1 MPASPAPSWDEAS
14 RASALAAAKKLLTTW
29 ARPTMAYEL
38 WWAALKPLFSS
49 SAQESYAY
57 TDPANVPP
65 LKITGP
71 GAVAESLSP
80 YLVTVTFPTTEGDF
94 GVDMARTE
102 IPGQWIAENIIFPGD
117 SSRLQG

>member
-1 MPASPAPSWDEAS
+1 
-14 RASALAAAKKLLTTW
+14 
-29 ARPTMAYEL
+29 MAYEP

-49 SAQESYAY
+49 SARESYSY

-71 GAVAESLSP
+71 GVVSETLSP
-80 YLVTVTFPTTEGDF
+80 YLVTVSFPTTEGTF
-94 GVDMARTE
+94 GVDMSRTE
-102 IPGQWIAENIIFPGD
+102 IPGKWIAENIIFPGD